1 MDKPELLAPA
11 GSVESLEAAVNSG
24 ADAVYFGYGQFNARR
39 NAKNFS
45 KEDFR
50 AAAAFCKA
58 RGVKMHLTMNTII
71 YDRERQDMLETLR
84 LACENGVD
92 AIIVQD
98 LGTAYWIHQAAPD
111 MPLHGS
117 TQMTIHNVSGA
128 RMLLKMGF
136 TRAVLA
142 REMTRDEIAEVIQ
155 QVPIETEVF
164 VHGALCMCV
173 SGQCYMS
180 SMIGERSGNRGLC
193 AQPCRLP
200 FSSGK
205 GDNGYALSLKDLTLV
220 NRVAELVELGVSSFK
235 IEGRMKRPEYV
246 AAAVKGFREALA
258 GGLPDLDELQAAF
271 SRSGFT
277 QGYFDGKRNGTM
289 FGTRQQEDVLAGQKV
304 LKPLRNEAAKEY
316 PHVAVDCDFRM
327 NTGEPVTLTISDREN
342 HVVTVQGDIPEIAK
356 NRPTDAELVQRGL
369 EKMGGTFYTL
379 GKVHCDIEDG
389 LICPVSQINKLR
401 RDALEQLTTLRASI
415 SPVGFTMPEIKRSVP
430 HTACGKARFRA
441 QVQSLYQVTPKL
453 LSVCEFVA
461 VPLDEVCQRID
472 DAKNISPSQLMV
484 TLPRLTFGDDQKQ
497 LSSKLDKLKELGIT
511 HILTGNL
518 GGINL
523 GLEKGFTVHGDFGL
537 NIANTDALEQYKRL
551 GLEDCVLSYELSLA
565 RAREIGGELSRGML
579 VYGYLPLMLVR
590 NCPLKQ
596 TGGCKGCRQDG
607 VLTDRKGEQFP
618 VQCANREYSEIL
630 NGKPLYLADRWSE
643 WEKFDF
649 GVLYFTKEST
659 EQIES
664 VLNEYTQN
672 FSKRDGIT
680 RGLYYRNVK

>member
-11 GSVESLEAAVNSG
+11 GSLESLEAAVNSG

-128 RMLLKMGF
+128 RLLLKMGF

-200 FSSGK
+200 FSSGR

-246 AAAVKGFREALA
+246 AAAVKGFREVLA

-327 NTGEPVTLTISDREN
+327 STGKPVTLTISDREN

-415 SPVGFTMPEIKRSVP
+415 SPVGFTMPKIKRSVS
-430 HTACGKARFRA
+430 HTACGKAKFRA

-453 LSVCEFVA
+453 LEICEFVA

-497 LSSKLDKLKELGIT
+497 LSSKLGKLKDLGIT

-518 GGINL
+518 GGINF

-565 RAREIGGELSRGML
+565 RAREIGGELPRGLL
-579 VYGYLPLMLVR
+579 VYGHLPLMLVR

-596 TGGCKGCRQDG
+596 TSGCKGCRQDG

-618 VQCANREYSEIL
+618 VRCTNREYSEIL

-649 GVLYFTKEST
+649 GVLYFTQESPA
-659 EQIES
+659 QIED
-664 VLNEYTQN
+664 VLNEYTKS
-672 FSKRDGIT
+672 FSKREGIT

>member
-11 GSVESLEAAVNSG
+11 GSLESLEAAVNSG

-45 KEDFR
+45 KEDFC

-71 YDRERQDMLETLR
+71 YDRERQDMLETLK
-84 LACENGVD
+84 LACENGID

-200 FSSGK
+200 FSSGR

-316 PHVAVDCDFRM
+316 PRVAVDCDFRM

-401 RDALEQLTTLRASI
+401 RDALDQLTALRASI
-415 SPVGFTMPEIKRSVP
+415 SPVGFTMPEIKRSVS
-430 HTACGKARFRA
+430 HTACGKVRFRA

-453 LSVCEFVA
+453 LEICEFVA

-497 LSSKLDKLKELGIT
+497 LSSKLDKLKDLGIT

-518 GGINL
+518 GGIYL

>member
-11 GSVESLEAAVNSG
+11 GSLESLEVAVNSG

-142 REMTRDEIAEVIQ
+142 REMTREEITEVVK

-200 FSSGK
+200 FSSGR

-277 QGYFDGKRNGTM
+277 QGYFDGQRNGTM

-401 RDALEQLTTLRASI
+401 RDALEQLTALRASI
-415 SPVGFTMPEIKRSVP
+415 SPVGFTMPEIKRSVS

-453 LSVCEFVA
+453 LEICEFVA

-497 LSSKLDKLKELGIT
+497 LSSKLDRLKELGIT

-518 GGINL
+518 GGISL

-565 RAREIGGELSRGML
+565 RAREIGGELPRGML

-618 VQCANREYSEIL
+618 VRCTSREYSEIL

-649 GVLYFTKEST
+649 GVLYFTRESPA
-659 EQIES
+659 QIED
-664 VLNEYTQN
+664 VLNEYTKS
-672 FSKRDGIT
+672 FSKREGIT

>member
-11 GSVESLEAAVNSG
+11 GSLESLEAAVNSG

-142 REMTRDEIAEVIQ
+142 REMTREEIAEVIQ

-277 QGYFDGKRNGTM
+277 QGYFDGQRNGTM

-316 PHVAVDCDFRM
+316 PHVAVDCDFHM
-327 NTGEPVTLTISDREN
+327 STGEPVTLTISDREN

-415 SPVGFTMPEIKRSVP
+415 SPVGFTMPEIKRSLP
-430 HTACGKARFRA
+430 HAAHGKASFHA

-497 LSSKLDKLKELGIT
+497 LSSKLDKLKDLGIT

-518 GGINL
+518 GGIYL

-565 RAREIGGELSRGML
+565 RAREIGGELARGML
-579 VYGYLPLMLVR
+579 VYGNLPLMLVR

-618 VQCANREYSEIL
+618 VCCTNREYSEIL

-649 GVLYFTKEST
+649 GVLYFTRESPA
-659 EQIES
+659 QIED
-664 VLNEYTQN
+664 VLNEYTKS
-672 FSKRDGIT
+672 FSKREGIT